1 MEEDIVVNIPGVGE
15 VAFPSS
21 MSKDEINAAAKKLYE
36 EAQPK
41 TTKLSDVPGL
51 MLRSTIQGVS
61 APISMV
67 LDPLYQ
73 LAGREPASRQ
83 QAQALTALGLPEYPQ
98 TTAGRIA
105 EAGTEALAG
114 AGSQIGLAAQLAQ
127 KATAPVTRAISE
139 RFAAQPGAQLAA
151 TPPAAAASQATLE
164 ATGSPLAAL
173 AVGGATGA
181 ATGLRTPQKP
191 QFAKQLEKEANQ
203 AYKLAERAGLV
214 VDQGYVKSIAD
225 RVSKRA
231 FDEGYDPGLHPQVAA
246 VLNRL
251 TEEGTSP
258 KTLQELE
265 RLRRIVRAPGGQFA
279 NPDQQRIAAN
289 MVDEFDDM
297 VESVGTQNVNVS
309 GSKDVAL
316 SALTKARDVYKKSR
330 KVSIIE
336 DMVENATTRASQQTQ
351 AGLDNTLRNQFVNLS
366 TNKKRMATFTKA
378 EQDEITRIA
387 RGGGNVQQML
397 RFVGRFAVRGPVSG
411 IFAGGASYAEP
422 TIGIPMMLAAEGA
435 KRGAE
440 SLRQRDVSRLMEQIA
455 GRSMSQ
461 PSLMPI
467 TAARGLLS
475 SQME

>member
-98 TTAGRIA
+98 TTTGRIA

-139 RFAAQPGAQLAA
+139 RFAAQPSAQLAA

-181 ATGLRTPQKP
+181 AAGIRTPQKP

-251 TEEGTSP
+251 ADEGTSP

-455 GRSMSQ
+455 GRSMNQ